1 MKKKKIIK
9 SIFLSVFTL
18 VIAAFLIFS
27 IYEGVANNR
36 GPITAI
42 SGYINPHDP
51 VGPKPGDDPDFP
63 SNPSDPSEE
72 LPSLTGKFFAQNLS
86 FNLGNGEVAGAYF
99 KDEKTVYAGWT
110 RIENDTLYLLQVNDE
125 NIDNL
130 TYTRNDN
137 VLTWV
142 QEGETY
148 NFKYDAEKDRLIY
161 LDNGV
166 ENLDLV
172 FSRTEGF
179 SKVFEGP
186 KAPVLTIEGDIL
198 TITNVTENSLIN
210 LYYEESGSSE
220 EFVYVIG
227 TETTFDLTTL
237 LSRDVNPMKPGMVYT
252 ITAKCQLYTDSG
264 TLVWSLIGY
273 PLTYSTPKK
282 EASLVGKFFAD
293 SADCEINPTDGL
305 LHIVGY
311 YFVTETEVVN
321 AEFKKVDNNL
331 VLIPSN
337 QEKLTYTLSNN
348 LLNFYYKESGKLLY
362 EGCEFL
368 GDRLRFGSDDNSV
381 PLYSDYTEIIYSEV

>member
-1 MKKKKIIK
+1 MKRNKIIK

-27 IYEGVANNR
+27 IYEGLANNR
-36 GPITAI
+36 GPIGAI

-51 VGPKPGDDPDFP
+51 VGPKPGDDTDSPSKPDI
-63 SNPSDPSEE
+63 PSEE
-72 LPSLTGKFFAQNLS
+72 LPSLKGKFFAQNLS

-186 KAPVLTIEGDIL
+186 KVPVLTIEGDIL

-210 LYYEESGSSE
+210 LYYKESGSSE

-264 TLVWSLIGY
+264 TLVWSLISY